1 MKYPLNVN
9 NRFHVLELIFA
20 KFNYVI
26 WMLEFILADLLADL
40 PPLLTSYGQ
49 DEFKF
54 GRSTAQN
61 KQQQFQYVMVYIY
74 YGIYLA
80 AILDSSRK
88 EFIFISE

>member
-1 MKYPLNVN
+1 MEV
-9 NRFHVLELIFA
+9 RVHIGRSA
-20 KFNYVI
+20 GRSTS
-26 WMLEFILADLLADL
+26 
-40 PPLLTSYGQ
+40 PLLTSCGQ
-49 DEFKF
+49 DELKF

-88 EFIFISE
+88 GGNFILFLNN